1 MFTVF
6 YCHGSNCV
14 LQSNILIDDLEQPR
28 ISNLCIE
35 AVNDLQAAELYKST
49 TKGNESVRWQAPELL
64 LPDTYGGNGRHSTA
78 SDVYAFGM
86 TCLEVRI
93 DLVEQI

>member
-1 MFTVF
+1 M
-6 YCHGSNCV
+6 
-14 LQSNILIDDLEQPR
+14 QANILVDD
-28 ISNLCIE
+28 
-35 AVNDLQAAELYKST
+35 
-49 TKGNESVRWQAPELL
+49 KGNPCIADFGLSRVEALQISLTGTSTAKGTERRQAPELL